1 MLTPERS
8 QAARGQLQWT
18 RERLALEA
26 GVGVQTVI
34 EFELEQ
40 GAIAPAIIAAL
51 TGALEAAGVDWAAL
65 DSGGRL

>member
-1 MLTPERS
+1 MDP
-8 QAARGQLQWT
+8 
-18 RERLALEA
+18 REAGLEA

-40 GAIAPAIIAAL
+40 GAIAPSIIAAL
-51 TGALEAAGVDWAAL
+51 TGALEAAGVDCAVF